1 MWLTAIVLLGI
12 LVLLALDATGPDA
25 VFGAALIVLLF
36 GGVISPEEA
45 LAGFSNQGMITVG
58 LLFIVSQA
66 VQNTGVFAGIA
77 EWLFIGGSR
86 GGGRGGH
93 AGRGGLNQGSSGR
106 RPRGL
111 LLRLMAPVT
120 ALSAVLNNTPIVTIF
135 TPVVKRWGEAV
146 GVAPS
151 RLLIPLSYAA
161 ILGGT
166 WTLIGTSTNL
176 VVHGLA
182 LDRGLAGFGF
192 FELAKIGVPVALAGY
207 AYLLV
212 VGRRLLPDRRDT
224 LAELE
229 TDPKQYV
236 VELLVGA
243 SSPIAGKTIGEAS
256 LRNLPGVYLTDIER
270 DGEHI
275 GPVTPA
281 DRVQVGDRLIFA
293 GKTDGLSDVIAIP
306 GLEPVDQET
315 FAADQRR
322 FRSHLVE
329 AVVSSSSPAAGRTIR
344 EYNFRSAYG
353 AAVVA
358 LHRNGERIGGRLGDV
373 KLEPGDT
380 LVLLTHP
387 DFRRRW
393 RASRDFYLVSNLD
406 RVQPE
411 ARRKGPAA
419 VAIVA
424 LMVAAAALGPALPA
438 IGGNR
443 IDMFYAAA
451 AAAVALV
458 LLGTIAVGEARRAI
472 RIDILITIAA
482 AFGVSTAILNSGL
495 ADLVAGGIVGI
506 MLPFG
511 AIGALAAV
519 YAATSLFTEL
529 ITNNAAAALMFPIA
543 LATAERVEVAPLP
556 FLVAVAMAASASFA
570 TPIGYQTN
578 LIVQG
583 AGGYRFRDF
592 LRVGLPLNV
601 LAMVT
606 GVTVIALWYG
616 V

>member
-1 MWLTAIVLLGI
+1 MWLTAGVLLGI
-12 LVLLALDATGPDA
+12 LVLLAIDATGPDA
-25 VFGAALIVLLF
+25 IFGAALIVLLF
-36 GGVISPEEA
+36 GGVISPQEA
-45 LAGFSNQGMITVG
+45 LAGFSNQGMVTVG

-66 VQNTGVFAGIA
+66 VQNTGVFTGIA
-77 EWLFIGGSR
+77 EWLFAGTGGAR
-86 GGGRGGH
+86 HTPR
-93 AGRGGLNQGSSGR
+93 
-106 RPRGL
+106 RGL

-120 ALSAVLNNTPIVTIF
+120 VLSAVLNNTPIVTIF
-135 TPVVKRWGEAV
+135 TPVVKRWAEAL

-182 LDRGLAGFGF
+182 LDRGLAGFAF
-192 FELAKIGVPVALAGY
+192 FELARVGVPVAIVGY
-207 AYLLV
+207 AYLAL

-236 VELLVGA
+236 VELRVAA

-275 GPVTPA
+275 GPVTPV
-281 DRVQVGDRLIFA
+281 DRIHAGDRLIFA
-293 GKTDGLSDVIAIP
+293 GKTDGLSDVVAIP
-306 GLEPVDQET
+306 GLDPVDQET

-322 FRSHLVE
+322 FRSYLVE

-358 LHRNGERIGGRLGDV
+358 LHRNGERIDGRLGDV
-373 KLEPGDT
+373 RLQPGDT

-406 RVQPE
+406 RMQPE

-424 LMVAAAALGPALPA
+424 LMVVAAALGPVLPA

-443 IDMFYAAA
+443 IGMFYAAA

-472 RIDILITIAA
+472 RVDILITIAA

-495 ADLVAGGIVGI
+495 ADLVAGGIVGA

-511 AIGALAAV
+511 AVGALAAV

-543 LATAERVEVAPLP
+543 LATAERVEVAPVP

-592 LRVGLPLNV
+592 LRVGLPLNALV
-601 LAMVT
+601 LVT
-606 GVTVIALWYG
+606 GVAAIALWYG
-616 V
+616 L

>member
-1 MWLTAIVLLGI
+1 MWLTALVLLGI
-12 LVLLALDATGPDA
+12 LVLLAIDATGPDA
-25 VFGAALIVLLF
+25 IFGAALIVLLF
-36 GGVISPEEA
+36 GGVISPREA
-45 LAGFSNQGMITVG
+45 LAGFSNQGMVTVG

-66 VQNTGVFAGIA
+66 VQNTGVFTGIA
-77 EWLFIGGSR
+77 EWLFAGTR
-86 GGGRGGH
+86 GARH
-93 AGRGGLNQGSSGR
+93 TPR
-106 RPRGL
+106 RGL

-120 ALSAVLNNTPIVTIF
+120 VLSAVLNNTPIVTIF
-135 TPVVKRWGEAV
+135 TPVVKRWAEAL

-182 LDRGLAGFGF
+182 LDRGLAGFAF
-192 FELAKIGVPVALAGY
+192 FELAKVGVPVAIVGY
-207 AYLLV
+207 AYLAL

-236 VELLVGA
+236 VELRVAA

-281 DRVQVGDRLIFA
+281 DRIHAGDRLIFA

-306 GLEPVDQET
+306 GLDPVDQET

-358 LHRNGERIGGRLGDV
+358 LHRNGERIDGRLGDV
-373 KLEPGDT
+373 RLQPGDT

-419 VAIVA
+419 VAIVS
-424 LMVAAAALGPALPA
+424 LMVVAAALGPVLPA

-443 IDMFYAAA
+443 IGMFYAAA
-451 AAAVALV
+451 GAAVALV
-458 LLGTIAVGEARRAI
+458 LLGTIAVGEARRAL
-472 RIDILITIAA
+472 RVDILITIAA

-495 ADLVAGGIVGI
+495 ADLVAGGIVGA

-511 AIGALAAV
+511 AVGALAAV

-543 LATAERVEVAPLP
+543 LATADRVEVAPLP

-592 LRVGLPLNV
+592 LRVGLPLNA
-601 LAMVT
+601 LALVT
-606 GVTVIALWYG
+606 GVAAIALWYG
-616 V
+616 L

>member
-1 MWLTAIVLLGI
+1 MWLTALVLLGI
-12 LVLLALDATGPDA
+12 LVLLAIDATGPDA
-25 VFGAALIVLLF
+25 IFGAALIVLLF
-36 GGVISPEEA
+36 GGVISPREA
-45 LAGFSNQGMITVG
+45 LAGFSNQGMVTVG

-66 VQNTGVFAGIA
+66 VQNTGVFTGIA
-77 EWLFIGGSR
+77 EWLFAGTR
-86 GGGRGGH
+86 GARH
-93 AGRGGLNQGSSGR
+93 TPR
-106 RPRGL
+106 RGL

-120 ALSAVLNNTPIVTIF
+120 VLSAVLNNTPIVTIF
-135 TPVVKRWGEAV
+135 TPVVKRWAEAL

-182 LDRGLAGFGF
+182 LDRGLAGFAF
-192 FELAKIGVPVALAGY
+192 FELAKVGVPVAIVGY
-207 AYLLV
+207 AYLAL

-236 VELLVGA
+236 VELRVA
-243 SSPIAGKTIGEAS
+243 TSSPIAGKTIGEAS

-281 DRVQVGDRLIFA
+281 DRIHAGDRLIFA

-306 GLEPVDQET
+306 GLDPVDQET

-358 LHRNGERIGGRLGDV
+358 LHRNGERIDGRLGDV
-373 KLEPGDT
+373 RLQPGDT

-419 VAIVA
+419 VAIVS
-424 LMVAAAALGPALPA
+424 LMVVAAALGPVLPA

-443 IDMFYAAA
+443 IGMFYAAA
-451 AAAVALV
+451 GAAVALV
-458 LLGTIAVGEARRAI
+458 LLGTIAVGEARRAL
-472 RIDILITIAA
+472 RVDILITIAA

-495 ADLVAGGIVGI
+495 ADLVAGGIVGA

-511 AIGALAAV
+511 AVGALAAV

-543 LATAERVEVAPLP
+543 LATADRVEVAPLP

-592 LRVGLPLNV
+592 LRVGLPLNA
-601 LAMVT
+601 LALVT
-606 GVTVIALWYG
+606 GVAAIALWYG
-616 V
+616 L

>member
-1 MWLTAIVLLGI
+1 MWLTAIVLIGI

-36 GGVISPEEA
+36 GGVISPAEA

-66 VQNTGVFAGIA
+66 VQNTGVFTGIA
-77 EWLFIGGSR
+77 EWLFTGGARR
-86 GGGRGGH
+86 GADDGHDGRGG
-93 AGRGGLNQGSSGR
+93 ANQGGWRR

-135 TPVVKRWGEAV
+135 TPVVKRWGAAV

-192 FELAKIGVPVALAGY
+192 FELAGVGIPVAMVGY
-207 AYLLV
+207 VYLLT

-236 VELLVGA
+236 VELRVGA

-373 KLEPGDT
+373 RLEPGDT

-424 LMVAAAALGPALPA
+424 LMVTAAALGPVLPA

-443 IDMFYAAA
+443 VDMFYAAA

-472 RIDILITIAA
+472 RVDILITIAA

-543 LATAERVEVAPLP
+543 LATADRVEVAPLP

-601 LAMVT
+601 LALVT
-606 GVTVIALWYG
+606 GVTAIALWYG

>member
-1 MWLTAIVLLGI
+1 MWLTALVLLGI
-12 LVLLALDATGPDA
+12 LVLLAIDATGPDA
-25 VFGAALIVLLF
+25 IFGAALIVLLF
-36 GGVISPEEA
+36 GGVISPREA
-45 LAGFSNQGMITVG
+45 LAGFSNQGMVTVG

-66 VQNTGVFAGIA
+66 VQNTGVFTGIA
-77 EWLFIGGSR
+77 EWLFAGTR
-86 GGGRGGH
+86 GARH
-93 AGRGGLNQGSSGR
+93 TPR
-106 RPRGL
+106 RGL

-120 ALSAVLNNTPIVTIF
+120 VLSAVLNNTPIVTIF
-135 TPVVKRWGEAV
+135 TPVVKRWAEAL

-182 LDRGLAGFGF
+182 LDRGLAGFAF
-192 FELAKIGVPVALAGY
+192 FELAKVGVPVAIVGY
-207 AYLLV
+207 AYLAL

-236 VELLVGA
+236 VELRVA
-243 SSPIAGKTIGEAS
+243 TSSPIAGKTIGEAS

-281 DRVQVGDRLIFA
+281 DRIHAGDRLIFA

-306 GLEPVDQET
+306 GLDPVDQET

-358 LHRNGERIGGRLGDV
+358 LHRNGERIDGRLGDV
-373 KLEPGDT
+373 RLQPGDT

-424 LMVAAAALGPALPA
+424 LMVAAAALGPVLPA

-443 IDMFYAAA
+443 IGMFYAAA
-451 AAAVALV
+451 GAAVALV
-458 LLGTIAVGEARRAI
+458 LLGTIAVGEARRAL
-472 RIDILITIAA
+472 RVDILITIAA

-495 ADLVAGGIVGI
+495 ADLVAGGIVGA

-511 AIGALAAV
+511 AVGALAAV

-543 LATAERVEVAPLP
+543 LATADRVEVAPLP

-592 LRVGLPLNV
+592 LRVGLPLNA
-601 LAMVT
+601 LALVT
-606 GVTVIALWYG
+606 GVAAIALWYG
-616 V
+616 L

>member
-1 MWLTAIVLLGI
+1 MWLTALVLLGI
-12 LVLLALDATGPDA
+12 LVLLAIDATGPDA
-25 VFGAALIVLLF
+25 IFGAALIVLLF
-36 GGVISPEEA
+36 GGVISPREA
-45 LAGFSNQGMITVG
+45 LAGFSNQGMVTVG

-66 VQNTGVFAGIA
+66 VQNTGVFTGIA
-77 EWLFIGGSR
+77 EWLFAGTR
-86 GGGRGGH
+86 GARH
-93 AGRGGLNQGSSGR
+93 TPR
-106 RPRGL
+106 RGL

-120 ALSAVLNNTPIVTIF
+120 VLSAVLNNTPIVTIF
-135 TPVVKRWGEAV
+135 TPVVKRWAEAL

-182 LDRGLAGFGF
+182 LDRGLAGFAF
-192 FELAKIGVPVALAGY
+192 FELAKVGVPVAIVGY
-207 AYLLV
+207 AYLAL

-236 VELLVGA
+236 VELRVA
-243 SSPIAGKTIGEAS
+243 TSSPIAGKTIGEAS

-281 DRVQVGDRLIFA
+281 DRIHAGDRLIFA

-306 GLEPVDQET
+306 GLDPVDQET

-358 LHRNGERIGGRLGDV
+358 LHRNGERIDGRLGDV
-373 KLEPGDT
+373 RLQPGDT

-419 VAIVA
+419 VAIVS
-424 LMVAAAALGPALPA
+424 LMVVAAALGPVLPA

-443 IDMFYAAA
+443 IGMFYAAA
-451 AAAVALV
+451 GAAVALV
-458 LLGTIAVGEARRAI
+458 LLGTIAVGEARRAL
-472 RIDILITIAA
+472 RVDILITIAA

-495 ADLVAGGIVGI
+495 ADLVAGGIVGA

-511 AIGALAAV
+511 AVGALAAV

-543 LATAERVEVAPLP
+543 LATADRVEVAPLP

-601 LAMVT
+601 LALVT
-606 GVTVIALWYG
+606 GVAAIALWYG
-616 V
+616 L